1 MNTYTYV
8 PGVAGFSYSGSAS
21 VWNNKIYDVGMYIDG
36 NNISLATGTNRTNMK
51 AYVTVEYTKT
61 TDTVNSP
68 VRLVGSKDLFN
79 TIKDKGFE
87 GSYEDFLIEMKGPD
101 GNSIVATDMLKLE
114 SSIEVTVGTGGDYPT
129 INAALEFL
137 SKNYYP
143 VYKLHGITA
152 TIRVLT
158 GFVMQEQVFVRGI
171 NLSWI
176 TIVSDDESILVDNTS
191 LVMDFSSSDY
201 GIVAMPL
208 FGISKG
214 GCGPRINSKFT
225 FDVLKPTGNKHG
237 LMTIGAGSSAEILSG
252 KGFIGAGNCG
262 IYAELGSTILANGAV
277 FNASRVSG
285 VFAANNSSIISNNA
299 NVSDCGEN
307 GIYALNGSTITASSA
322 NANNAGSRAIN
333 SLNNSRINANSA
345 IVTNAGNT
353 AISATSCS
361 VILANNANATGSKN
375 DGVYAIQGSEISIVG
390 GTVNSFTRYGV
401 ISNQFSRVNATNVI
415 IQNQTVG
422 NHRFATFLGSTILA
436 NGINVTGGTVPAL
449 NQAANT
455 LTANGIIY
463 Q

>member
-1 MNTYTYV
+1 M
-8 PGVAGFSYSGSAS
+8 
-21 VWNNKIYDVGMYIDG
+21 
-36 NNISLATGTNRTNMK
+36 
-51 AYVTVEYTKT
+51 VTILYTKT
-61 TDTVNSP
+61 TDTAESP

-79 TIKDKGFE
+79 TMKDKGFE

-114 SSIEVTVGTGGDYPT
+114 SSIEVTVGGGGDYPT

-137 SKNYYP
+137 SKTYYP

-152 TIRVLT
+152 TIRILT

-201 GIVAMPL
+201 DIVATPL

-252 KGFIGAGNCG
+252 KGFVGAGNCG

-277 FNASRVSG
+277 INNSRVSG
-285 VFAANNSSIISNNA
+285 AYAANNSSIVA
-299 NVSDCGEN
+299 NSANTDDCGEN
-307 GIYALNGSTITASSA
+307 GIFATNGSIITSNKV
-322 NANNAGSRAIN
+322 NANNVGSRAIFAN
-333 SLNNSRINANSA
+333 NNSRIVANSA
-345 IVTNAGNT
+345 SAINSGINAIYAVNC
-353 AISATSCS
+353 SAVS
-361 VILANNANATGSKN
+361 ANNINATGSKS
-375 DGVYAIQGSEISIVG
+375 DGIYAIQCSEISVAF

-401 ISNQFSRVNATNVI
+401 IANQFSRINAYSVI
-415 IQNQTVG
+415 VQNQTVG
-422 NHRFATFLGSTILA
+422 NHRFAVFQGSTILA
-436 NGINVTGGTVPAL
+436 NSINVTGGTTPVL
-449 NQAANT
+449 SQAANA